1 MKYDAMYQPKH
12 GGAVCNMQHGGAV
25 CNMQTHDQASQGT
38 QVSPQTPTPRP
49 PTPHLSLISVF
60 RFLMPSPPLS
70 PTDPVPRAY

>member
-12 GGAVCNMQHGGAV
+12 GGAVCNI
-25 CNMQTHDQASQGT
+25 QTHHQANQGT

-60 RFLMPSPPLS
+60 RFLMPSPTLS